1 MNEYERKREER
12 IARNKAVLER
22 LIANNPAHA
31 ALHTERPSA
40 SSSIARAKPKKA
52 AAVPENELRRSG
64 RVRKLPAPVY
74 TTFDVHDDLG
84 DGYRGAKRVKYG
96 EKQTGAASHHQ
107 QKTPKRPSSTPTAP
121 PSANSL
127 RALKA
132 RLWDVYTNYLGEP
145 IPPPPGDGGLKAAVV
160 KALSPVSN
168 PKFSKMSGIQ
178 EWANCV
184 ALYVNV
190 GDKHGNTYNNVFT
203 HAGSRITWFAQ
214 PRQNEDTP
222 VIRSIVATANMEEE
236 SVEDARERANAEEEE
251 GRGIAKGK
259 DWPLHLFCRM
269 EGCEY
274 VYCGRLKM
282 IDYQPSKHPMKFT
295 MRLVDAPLLRG
306 SEHFLG
312 LVDLADADANAKKV

>member
-12 IARNKAVLER
+12 IARNRAVLER
-22 LIANNPAHA
+22 LLISNDGAAGARHALLTPACSGGNPRVH
-31 ALHTERPSA
+31 
-40 SSSIARAKPKKA
+40 KKQRK
-52 AAVPENELRRSG
+52 AVVDDSKLRRSD
-64 RVRKLPAPVY
+64 RVRRLPAPVY
-74 TTFDVHDDLG
+74 TTFDVHEDLG
-84 DGYRGAKRVKYG
+84 DHANVKKVKKIPNSYAKG
-96 EKQTGAASHHQ
+96 EDKLAPERRNVSVQ
-107 QKTPKRPSSTPTAP
+107 AP
-121 PSANSL
+121 PASANSL

-132 RLWDVYTNYLGEP
+132 RLWDVYKEYLGAP
-145 IPPPPGDGGLKAAVV
+145 IAPPPGDGGLKAAVV
-160 KALSPVSN
+160 RALSPVSA

-178 EWANCV
+178 EWKNCV

-190 GDKHGNTYNNVFT
+190 GDKHGDTYDNVFT

-214 PRQNEDTP
+214 SRQCEDTP
-222 VIRSIVATANMEEE
+222 VIQRIIKTAALEEE
-236 SVEDARERANAEEEE
+236 SVEDALLRSEDGDEAAP
-251 GRGIAKGK
+251 KYV

-282 IDYQPSKHPMKFT
+282 VSFEPNRLPMKFI

-312 LVDLADADANAKKV
+312 LVELADADAKCA

>member
-40 SSSIARAKPKKA
+40 SASARAKPKKA
-52 AAVPENELRRSG
+52 AAVPEHELRRSG

-84 DGYRGAKRVKYG
+84 DGYRAAKRAKHG
-96 EKQTGAASHHQ
+96 D
-107 QKTPKRPSSTPTAP
+107 QKTDEVSHQRKMPKQVSSTPSAP

-160 KALSPVSN
+160 RALSPVSN

-236 SVEDARERANAEEEE
+236 SVEDTRERANTEE
-251 GRGIAKGK
+251 GVQGIKGK

-312 LVDLADADANAKKV
+312 LVDLADAGADAKKA

>member
-40 SSSIARAKPKKA
+40 STSARAKPKKA
-52 AAVPENELRRSG
+52 AAVPEHELRRSG

-84 DGYRGAKRVKYG
+84 DGYRAAKRAKHG
-96 EKQTGAASHHQ
+96 D
-107 QKTPKRPSSTPTAP
+107 QKTDEVSHQRKMPKQMSSTPSAP

-160 KALSPVSN
+160 RALSPVSN

-236 SVEDARERANAEEEE
+236 SVEDTRERANTEE
-251 GRGIAKGK
+251 GVQGIKGK

-282 IDYQPSKHPMKFT
+282 IDYQPSKHQMKFT
-295 MRLVDAPLLRG
+295 MRLVDALLLRG
-306 SEHFLG
+306 S
-312 LVDLADADANAKKV
+312 

>member
-1 MNEYERKREER
+1 VSHQRKM
-12 IARNKAVLER
+12 
-22 LIANNPAHA
+22 
-31 ALHTERPSA
+31 
-40 SSSIARAKPKKA
+40 PK
-52 AAVPENELRRSG
+52 
-64 RVRKLPAPVY
+64 
-74 TTFDVHDDLG
+74 
-84 DGYRGAKRVKYG
+84 
-96 EKQTGAASHHQ
+96 QM
-107 QKTPKRPSSTPTAP
+107 SSTPSAP

-160 KALSPVSN
+160 RALSPVSN

-236 SVEDARERANAEEEE
+236 SVEDTRERANTEE
-251 GRGIAKGK
+251 GVQGIKGK

-312 LVDLADADANAKKV
+312 LVDLADADADAKKA